1 MQNTLTKMK
10 VTAEAKE
17 GRGYIRI
24 TDTISAN
31 SETGCA
37 AAVRLAVDSFLRD
50 GINKATVYVSSQGGD
65 VFEAN
70 DIENELDRLDEVE
83 LVLGAMAASAVTK
96 WIAKYYTIALASTKI
111 MIHKPK
117 LNSFGNQDKVKGDL
131 KLLEDLTNDYRSAYA
146 LKMGITE
153 VEVDALWDKGDK
165 WITAPEALAMKLINA
180 INTPRNTPLA
190 THQAMLTAC
199 ANCENETPETQ
210 NNLKMDR
217 IKMIAALG
225 LAADATDEQILEAAQ
240 NARTSAQALSLVNQQ
255 KEADK
260 KAAAKALITAAVKD
274 KKLKADLADTFEA
287 FAISDYEGTKTAIE
301 AMAIVPMLSGQLGAD
316 AHKAESRKDWTFAK
330 WQDADPKGLEE
341 MAHNHP
347 EDFDKLFNA

>member
-1 MQNTLTKMK
+1 MHSTKMK
-10 VTAEAKE
+10 VRAEAKQ

-24 TDTISAN
+24 TDTISVN
-31 SETGCA
+31 SETGSA

-96 WIAKYYTIALASTKI
+96 WVAKYYTIALASTKI

-117 LNSFGNQDKVKGDL
+117 LTSYGNHDKIKGDL

-146 LKMGITE
+146 VKMGISE

-165 WITAPEALAMKLINA
+165 WITAPEALKMKLINA
-180 INTPRNTPLA
+180 INAPRNTPLA
-190 THQAMLTAC
+190 IHEAMLTAC
-199 ANCENETPETQ
+199 ANCETEIPETQ

-217 IKMIAALG
+217 IKMISALG

-240 NARTSAQALSLVNQQ
+240 QARTSAQALSVVNQQ

-260 KAAAKALITAAVKD
+260 KVAAKALVTAAVKD
-274 KKLKADLADTFEA
+274 KKLKADLADTYEA
-287 FAISDYEGTKTAIE
+287 FAVADFEGTKTAIE
-301 AMAIVPMLSGQLGAD
+301 AMVVVPKLSGELGGD
-316 AHKAESRKDWTFAK
+316 ASEAESRKDWTFAI
-330 WQDADPKGLEE
+330 WQDKDPKGLEK
-341 MAHNHP
+341 MAHENA
-347 EDFDKLFNA
+347 EEFDKLFNA